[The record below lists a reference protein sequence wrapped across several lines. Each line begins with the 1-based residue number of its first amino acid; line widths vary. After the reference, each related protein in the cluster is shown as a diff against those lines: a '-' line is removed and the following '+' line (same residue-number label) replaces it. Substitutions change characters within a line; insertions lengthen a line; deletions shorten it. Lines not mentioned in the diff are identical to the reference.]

1 MSQLVNISR
10 TIYYKYGNMLT
21 PIISRVNSRSRCFST
36 YFTPTHEW
44 VTVSDDHKTGTIGIT
59 KFAERSM
66 GDIVFC
72 ELPSVGDTLIK
83 DEVLGI
89 LESVK
94 ASSDIHTPVSGSI
107 LEINTELE
115 DNSSLV
121 NTSTMD
127 DGWLVKINIDDIT
140 QVDGLLSEIDYKKV
154 CDDIH

>member
-1 MSQLVNISR
+1 
-10 TIYYKYGNMLT
+10 
-21 PIISRVNSRSRCFST
+21 
-36 YFTPTHEW
+36 
-44 VTVSDDHKTGTIGIT
+44 
-59 KFAERSM
+59 M

-72 ELPSVGDTLIK
+72 ELPSVGETLSK

-115 DNSSLV
+115 DNSSLI

-154 CDDIH
+154 CDDES